1 MASSRKAVPLQIIF
15 GSSGIWSD
23 RIVNC
28 SLSGTSSCTCISF
41 ACSSHR
47 MHRCTEAYGLKL
59 LESTERI
66 DAARHTTEGTELIA
80 CVASPRLSMA
90 KGSCTCISLLV
101 VHHSAQ
107 TSKQSFLWILASRS
121 VGYSVDSKSFMPVGF
136 CVVCAF
142 CGNYIQKNY
151 K

>member
-1 MASSRKAVPLQIIF
+1 MLVVPTERT
-15 GSSGIWSD
+15 D
-23 RIVNC
+23 
-28 SLSGTSSCTCISF
+28 
-41 ACSSHR
+41 H
-47 MHRCTEAYGLKL
+47 TEAYGLKV

-80 CVASPRLSMA
+80 CVASPRLS
-90 KGSCTCISLLV
+90 IVRRLWRR
-101 VHHSAQ
+101 
-107 TSKQSFLWILASRS
+107 KQSFL
-121 VGYSVDSKSFMPVGF
+121 DSCIAKRMPFCGFEKLKPVGF